1 MSKIIL
7 TPHIKGQIEAKHV
20 GLRATMKKI
29 WDGLAR
35 RYKLETVLSEA
46 YSVGILDEKH
56 PCKTGCW
63 SYDSTDARHVIKI
76 SPLAYDTIATPS
88 LGAGVRKLVA
98 QLFTAVYEH
107 EAAHSRFTT
116 KDLKGLNDVLKAYKI
131 PWRLLNLFEDV
142 RIEVRWMRLLRRR
155 FNWLRWEKYP
165 DDVSKV
171 TPSALLY
178 WLKTSMTINGGV
190 PRACSVHFSIHPNWR
205 KVVSYYTDIVC
216 CKKTEDLI
224 PIAER
229 WLKDFPKTSDDSIEG
244 AGGMGG
250 DLGTGDLK
258 DALAEAGEAVEKVK
272 SGDRGPINPEHD
284 KAPSTEIRPGTVTDE
299 GTGPGDATEADSA
312 LYEGEL
318 PRSKEE
324 ANEFKTA
331 FRLAAMLATAFK
343 GKGVMKAASTRPS
356 RRLNLKAILRK
367 CYDLPY
373 IGKVIGRSGRP
384 HISILFDGSSSMRGA
399 YCSID
404 REGKSHI
411 TSDVAGRIML
421 RALSILA
428 RKGFITG
435 EAYLCAS
442 GGVNF
447 RATLPI
453 RPFDFQR
460 FHGFSGS
467 EGFGQALTLTGARSS
482 TSCFAEVSKHRLAI
496 CYTDGCITDRAVNRR
511 PLHERGVHTLGI
523 CCTTL
528 DRTEQ
533 LKNHFDTPISRA
545 SLWGL
550 ADALVRF
557 LKTRAI

>member
-1 MSKIIL
+1 MSKISL
-7 TPHIKGQIEAKHV
+7 TPHIKGQIEEKHV
-20 GLRATMKKI
+20 GLRATVTNI
-29 WDGLAR
+29 WDYVAR
-35 RYKLETVLSEA
+35 RWKKETVLSEA

-116 KDLKGLNDVLKAYKI
+116 KNLKGLNDALKAKKI

-142 RIEVRWMRLLRRR
+142 RIENRWMRMLRRR

-178 WLKTSMTINGGV
+178 WLKTSMTINGGI
-190 PRACSVHFSIHPNWR
+190 PRACRTHFHIHPNWS
-205 KVVSYYTDIVC
+205 KVTAYYWDILRC
-216 CKKTEDLI
+216 NTTEELVDV
-224 PIAER
+224 AER
-229 WLKDFPKTSDDSIEG
+229 WLKDFPRTSDDSIEG

-258 DALAEAGEAVEKVK
+258 DAMTEAGEAVEKVK
-272 SGDRGPINPEHD
+272 SGDRGPINPEHG
-284 KAPSTEIRPGTVTDE
+284 KAPSTEIRPGTVTDK
-299 GTGPGDATEADSA
+299 GTGPGDATGAESA

-318 PRSKEE
+318 PKTKEE
-324 ANEFKTA
+324 QNEFKTA

-343 GKGVMKAASTRPS
+343 GEGVMKAPSTRPS

-373 IGKVIGRSGRP
+373 IGKVVGRAGRP

-399 YCSID
+399 VCSID
-404 REGKSHI
+404 REGKTI
-411 TSDVAGRIML
+411 INSDVAGRILL

-428 RKGFITG
+428 RKGFISG
-435 EAYLCAS
+435 DAYLCAS

-447 RATLPI
+447 RTALPI
-453 RPFDFQR
+453 RPLDFKR

-467 EGFGQALTLTGARSS
+467 EGFGQALTPTRAKAA
-482 TSCFAEVSKHRLAI
+482 TSCFAEVSRHRLAI
-496 CYTDGCITDRAVNRR
+496 CYTDGCITDKEINRG

-523 CCTTL
+523 CCTMA
-528 DRTEQ
+528 DRTTQ
-533 LKNHFDTPISRA
+533 LKEHFDTPISRA
-545 SLWGL
+545 SLWSL